1 MPENI
6 IMKKSGLLI
15 SFIFICLG
23 SMAQDFSGIW
33 KGKIMTTE
41 KFLPYELAI
50 SDSNGILSGYSYT
63 TYTVNSV
70 EMVAVRKIKVRT
82 EGNTLFTDDEDLLY
96 DNFHDKMA
104 KKIKQHN
111 KLIYQ
116 LQGNTPT
123 LKGTFETNKTSEL
136 RSASGDIELAKVTP
150 TTPTDVS
157 RKLAEMN
164 LLQEMSFT
172 PLDPALK
179 AKQVIKS
186 NRIPYTKLQNVLP
199 VMKSKPVVR
208 FVYKDL
214 PIRKI
219 VAPVV
224 VARTEN
230 PTIAKETPAP
240 AIIEEPVPEK
250 PKAPKVE
257 STVAKAPS
265 AAKAL
270 EGRTVENIETIY
282 FHSDSLLLTLYDN
295 GEVDG
300 DTVSVIMNGKMILS
314 KQGLSTKAIHK
325 TVYVPNGTGDEIQ
338 IVMYAET
345 LGSIPP
351 NTGLLIIQDGNVR
364 HEVRFS
370 GDLKKNAG
378 ITLRRKTD

>member
-1 MPENI
+1 M
-6 IMKKSGLLI
+6 MKKIWLPALFFMGHFHLH
-15 SFIFICLG
+15 
-23 SMAQDFSGIW
+23 AQDFSGIW

-50 SDSNGILSGYSYT
+50 SDSSGILSGYSYT

-70 EMVAVRKIKVRT
+70 EMVAVRKIKVRA
-82 EGNTLFTDDEDLLY
+82 EGNFLFTDDEGLLF
-96 DNFHDKMA
+96 DNFHDKIA

-111 KLIYQ
+111 KLSYQ
-116 LQGNTPT
+116 LDGNTPT
-123 LKGTFETNKTSEL
+123 LKGSFETDKTKEL
-136 RSASGDIELAKVTP
+136 RSASGEIVLSKTP
-150 TTPTDVS
+150 LISKTDVGQ
-157 RKLAEMN
+157 KLAEME

-172 PLDPALK
+172 PLDPALH
-179 AKQVIKS
+179 AKIVLKTNQV
-186 NRIPYTKLQNVLP
+186 PYPKREAVLP
-199 VMKSKPVVR
+199 VMKVKPYEA
-208 FVYKDL
+208 FVYKPL
-214 PIRKI
+214 SIRTPS
-219 VAPVV
+219 AVV
-224 VARTEN
+224 ITKEPEKSVARENTE
-230 PTIAKETPAP
+230 PAERELP
-240 AIIEEPVPEK
+240 APEK
-250 PKAPKVE
+250 PKQPKVE

-282 FHSDSLLLTLYDN
+282 FTSDSLLFTLYDN

-300 DTVSVIMNGKMILS
+300 DTVSIIMNGKMVLAR
-314 KQGLSTKAIHK
+314 QGLSTKAINK
-325 TVYVPNGTGDEIQ
+325 TVYVPKGSGDELQ

-378 ITLRRKTD
+378 ITLRRKTE